1 MLALIL
7 NTNKINIKQ
16 THSSANF
23 SKIRIMLDDIPIT
36 IQKSKKIKTLSLNI
50 TPSLEVILKMPDSC
64 SQNRAHAFLKE
75 QKAWLQKTLSAMREK
90 YSLLHSRLETYQNK
104 ILVFDEVKNANDYTL
119 TELKKILKTY
129 LEQKLPL
136 IAQKMQTSY
145 THFSIRNNAK
155 VLGSCSYHNRLS
167 FALLLVC
174 AKKEA
179 IDYVIIHELAHT
191 IHKNHSKNFWRCVQ
205 IFCPNYRALREHLK
219 QRVVFYTQLLK
230 TLQP

>member
-1 MLALIL
+1 
-7 NTNKINIKQ
+7 
-16 THSSANF
+16 
-23 SKIRIMLDDIPIT
+23 MLDDIPIT
-36 IQKSKKIKTLSLNI
+36 IQKSEKIKTLSLNI
-50 TPSLEVILKMPDSC
+50 TPSLEVILKMPYSC
-64 SQNRAHAFLKE
+64 SQARASAFLKE
-75 QKAWLQKTLSAMREK
+75 QETWLKKTLLSMQEKHSLLRTNLEK
-90 YSLLHSRLETYQNK
+90 YKNK
-104 ILVFDEVKNANDYTL
+104 ILIFDEVKNANDYTL

-129 LEQKLPL
+129 LEQQLPL

-145 THFSIRNNAK
+145 TGFNIRNNAK

-174 AKKEA
+174 AQKEA

-205 IFCPNYRALREHLK
+205 IFCPNYCALREHLK

-230 TLQP
+230 QLQP

>member
-1 MLALIL
+1 
-7 NTNKINIKQ
+7 
-16 THSSANF
+16 
-23 SKIRIMLDDIPIT
+23 MLDDIPIT
-36 IQKSKKIKTLSLNI
+36 IQKSEKIKTLSLNI
-50 TPSLEVILKMPDSC
+50 TPSLEVILKMPNSC
-64 SQNRAHAFLKE
+64 PQARANAFLKE
-75 QKAWLQKTLSAMREK
+75 QEAWLKKTLSAMQEK
-90 YSLLHSRLETYQNK
+90 HSLLRSRLNTYKDK

-129 LEQKLPL
+129 LEQQLPL

-174 AKKEA
+174 AQKEA

-205 IFCPNYRALREHLK
+205 IFCPNYRALRDHLK
-219 QRVVFYTQLLK
+219 QRVIFYTLLLK
-230 TLQP
+230 PLQP

>member
-1 MLALIL
+1 
-7 NTNKINIKQ
+7 
-16 THSSANF
+16 
-23 SKIRIMLDDIPIT
+23 MLDDIPIT
-36 IQKSKKIKTLSLNI
+36 IQKSEKIKTLSLNI

-64 SQNRAHAFLKE
+64 PQTRVHAFLKE
-75 QKAWLQKTLSAMREK
+75 QKTWLQKTLSAMQKK
-90 YSLLHSRLETYQNK
+90 YSLLYSQTYQNK
-104 ILVFDEVKNANDYTL
+104 ILVFDEEKNANDYTL

-129 LEQKLPL
+129 LEQQLPL
-136 IAQKMQTSY
+136 SAQKMQTSY
-145 THFSIRNNAK
+145 THFSVRNNAK

-179 IDYVIIHELAHT
+179 IDYIIVHELAHT
-191 IHKNHSKNFWRCVQ
+191 IHKNHSKNFWRCVE

-230 TLQP
+230 QLQP

>member
-1 MLALIL
+1 
-7 NTNKINIKQ
+7 
-16 THSSANF
+16 
-23 SKIRIMLDDIPIT
+23 MLDNVPIT

-64 SQNRAHAFLKE
+64 SQARANAFLKE
-75 QKAWLQKTLSAMREK
+75 QEAWLKKTFLAMQEK
-90 YSLLHSRLETYQNK
+90 HSLLRSRLNTYKNK

-119 TELKKILKTY
+119 TDLKKILKTY
-129 LEQKLPL
+129 LERKLPL

-145 THFSIRNNAK
+145 TGFSVRNNAK
-155 VLGSCSYHNRLS
+155 VLGSCSYRNRLS

-174 AKKEA
+174 AQKEA

-191 IHKNHSKNFWRCVQ
+191 IHKNHFKNFWRCVQ

-219 QRVVFYTQLLK
+219 QRVVFYAQLLK
-230 TLQP
+230 QLQP

>member
-1 MLALIL
+1 
-7 NTNKINIKQ
+7 
-16 THSSANF
+16 
-23 SKIRIMLDDIPIT
+23 MLDNIPIT
-36 IQKSKKIKTLSLNI
+36 IQKSEKIKTLSLNI
-50 TPSLEVILKMPDSC
+50 TPSLEVILKMPNSC
-64 SQNRAHAFLKE
+64 PQARASAFLKE
-75 QKAWLQKTLSAMREK
+75 QEAWLKKTLSAMQEK
-90 YSLLHSRLETYQNK
+90 HSLLCSYLNTYKDK

-119 TELKKILKTY
+119 TDLKKILKTY
-129 LEQKLPL
+129 LEQQLPL

-145 THFSIRNNAK
+145 TGFNIRNNAK

-174 AKKEA
+174 APKEA

-191 IHKNHSKNFWRCVQ
+191 IHKNHSQNFWRCVQ

-230 TLQP
+230 PLQT

>member
-1 MLALIL
+1 
-7 NTNKINIKQ
+7 
-16 THSSANF
+16 
-23 SKIRIMLDDIPIT
+23 MLDDIPIT
-36 IQKSKKIKTLSLNI
+36 IQKSEKIKTLSLNI
-50 TPSLEVILKMPDSC
+50 TPSLEVILKMPNSC
-64 SQNRAHAFLKE
+64 PQNRVHAFLKE
-75 QKAWLQKTLSAMREK
+75 QEAWLKKTLSAMQEK

-136 IAQKMQTSY
+136 SAQKMQTSY
-145 THFSIRNNAK
+145 THFSVRNNAK

-174 AKKEA
+174 TQKEA

-191 IHKNHSKNFWRCVQ
+191 IHKNHSKNFWRCVE
-205 IFCPNYRALREHLK
+205 IFCPNYRAIRERLK
-219 QRVVFYTQLLK
+219 RNIIFYAQLLK
-230 TLQP
+230 QLQP

>member
-1 MLALIL
+1 
-7 NTNKINIKQ
+7 
-16 THSSANF
+16 
-23 SKIRIMLDDIPIT
+23 MLDNVPIT

-64 SQNRAHAFLKE
+64 PQARANAFLKE
-75 QKAWLQKTLSAMREK
+75 QEAWLKKTLLAMQEK
-90 YSLLHSRLETYQNK
+90 HSLLHSRLETYQNK

-119 TELKKILKTY
+119 TDLKKILKTY
-129 LEQKLPL
+129 LERKLPL

-145 THFSIRNNAK
+145 TGFSIRNNAK

-174 AKKEA
+174 AQKEA

-191 IHKNHSKNFWRCVQ
+191 IHKNHSQNFWRCVKT
-205 IFCPNYRALREHLK
+205 FCPNYRTLRDHLK

-230 TLQP
+230 PLQP

>member
-1 MLALIL
+1 
-7 NTNKINIKQ
+7 
-16 THSSANF
+16 
-23 SKIRIMLDDIPIT
+23 MLDDIPIT
-36 IQKSKKIKTLSLNI
+36 IQKSEKIKTLSLNI
-50 TPSLEVILKMPDSC
+50 TPSLEVILKMPNSC
-64 SQNRAHAFLKE
+64 SQTRASTFLKE
-75 QKAWLQKTLSAMREK
+75 QEAWLKKTFLVMQEK

-104 ILVFDEVKNANDYTL
+104 ILVFDEVRNANDYTL

-129 LEQKLPL
+129 LERKLPL
-136 IAQKMQTSY
+136 SAQKMQTSY
-145 THFSIRNNAK
+145 TGFSIRNNAK

-174 AKKEA
+174 AQKEA

-205 IFCPNYRALREHLK
+205 IFCPNYRALRDHLK
-219 QRVVFYTQLLK
+219 QNIIFYAQLLK

>member
-1 MLALIL
+1 
-7 NTNKINIKQ
+7 
-16 THSSANF
+16 
-23 SKIRIMLDDIPIT
+23 MLDDIPIT

-64 SQNRAHAFLKE
+64 SQARANAFLKE
-75 QKAWLQKTLSAMREK
+75 QESWLKKTLSAMQEK
-90 YSLLHSRLETYQNK
+90 HSLLHANLEKYKNK

-145 THFSIRNNAK
+145 TGFNIRNNAK

-174 AKKEA
+174 AQKEA

-191 IHKNHSKNFWRCVQ
+191 IHKNHSQNFWRCVK
-205 IFCPNYRALREHLK
+205 IFCPNYQTLRNHLK
-219 QRVVFYTQLLK
+219 QNIIFYAQLLK

>member
-1 MLALIL
+1 
-7 NTNKINIKQ
+7 
-16 THSSANF
+16 
-23 SKIRIMLDDIPIT
+23 MLDNIPIT

-64 SQNRAHAFLKE
+64 PQARANAFLKE
-75 QKAWLQKTLSAMREK
+75 QEAWLKKTLLAMQEK
-90 YSLLHSRLETYQNK
+90 HSLLHSCLNTYKDK
-104 ILVFDEVKNANDYTL
+104 ILVFDEVKNANDHTL
-119 TELKKILKTY
+119 TDLKKILKTY
-129 LEQKLPL
+129 LERKLPL

-145 THFSIRNNAK
+145 TGFSVRNNAK

-174 AKKEA
+174 AQKEA

-191 IHKNHSKNFWRCVQ
+191 IHKNHSQNFWRCVKT
-205 IFCPNYRALREHLK
+205 FCPNYRTLRDHLK

-230 TLQP
+230 PLQP

>member
-1 MLALIL
+1 
-7 NTNKINIKQ
+7 
-16 THSSANF
+16 
-23 SKIRIMLDDIPIT
+23 MLDNIPIT
-36 IQKSKKIKTLSLNI
+36 IQKSEKIKTLSLNI

-64 SQNRAHAFLKE
+64 PQARANAFLKDQE
-75 QKAWLQKTLSAMREK
+75 AWLKKTFLAMQEK
-90 YSLLHSRLETYQNK
+90 HSLLHSRLETYQNK
-104 ILVFDEVKNANDYTL
+104 ILVFDETKNANDYTL

-129 LEQKLPL
+129 LERKLPL

-145 THFSIRNNAK
+145 TGFSVRNNAK

-174 AKKEA
+174 AQKEA

-191 IHKNHSKNFWRCVQ
+191 IHKNHSQNFWRCVQ
-205 IFCPNYRALREHLK
+205 IFCPNYRALREYLK

>member
-1 MLALIL
+1 
-7 NTNKINIKQ
+7 
-16 THSSANF
+16 
-23 SKIRIMLDDIPIT
+23 MLDNIPIT

-50 TPSLEVILKMPDSC
+50 TPSLEVILKMPNSC
-64 SQNRAHAFLKE
+64 PQTRASAFLKE
-75 QKAWLQKTLSAMREK
+75 QEAWLKKTLSAMQEK
-90 YSLLHSRLETYQNK
+90 YSLLRSHLETYQNK

-119 TELKKILKTY
+119 TDLKKILKTY
-129 LEQKLPL
+129 LEQQLPL

-174 AKKEA
+174 TPKEA

-191 IHKNHSKNFWRCVQ
+191 IHKNHSQNFWRCVQ

-219 QRVVFYTQLLK
+219 QNIIFYAQLLK
-230 TLQP
+230 ALQP

>member
-1 MLALIL
+1 
-7 NTNKINIKQ
+7 
-16 THSSANF
+16 
-23 SKIRIMLDDIPIT
+23 MLDDIPIT
-36 IQKSKKIKTLSLNI
+36 IQKSEKIKTLSLNI
-50 TPSLEVILKMPDSC
+50 TPSLEVILKMPNSC
-64 SQNRAHAFLKE
+64 SQARANAFLKDQE
-75 QKAWLQKTLSAMREK
+75 AWLKKTLSAMQEK
-90 YSLLHSRLETYQNK
+90 YSLLRTNLEKYKNK

-119 TELKKILKTY
+119 TELKRILKTY
-129 LEQKLPL
+129 LERKLPL

-145 THFSIRNNAK
+145 TSFNIRNNAK

-205 IFCPNYRALREHLK
+205 IFCPDYRALRERLK
-219 QRVVFYTQLLK
+219 QNIIFYAQLLK

>member
-1 MLALIL
+1 
-7 NTNKINIKQ
+7 
-16 THSSANF
+16 
-23 SKIRIMLDDIPIT
+23 MLDDIPIT

-64 SQNRAHAFLKE
+64 PQARASAFLKE
-75 QKAWLQKTLSAMREK
+75 QEAWLKKTLLAMQEK
-90 YSLLHSRLETYQNK
+90 HSLLHTNLEKYKNK

-119 TELKKILKTY
+119 TDLKKILKTY
-129 LEQKLPL
+129 LERKLPL

-145 THFSIRNNAK
+145 TGFSIRNNAK

-174 AKKEA
+174 AQKEA

-191 IHKNHSKNFWRCVQ
+191 IHKNHSQNFWRCVKT
-205 IFCPNYRALREHLK
+205 FCPNYRALRDHLK

-230 TLQP
+230 PLQP

>member
-1 MLALIL
+1 
-7 NTNKINIKQ
+7 
-16 THSSANF
+16 
-23 SKIRIMLDDIPIT
+23 MLDDIPIT
-36 IQKSKKIKTLSLNI
+36 IQKSEKIKTLSLNI

-64 SQNRAHAFLKE
+64 PQARANAFLKE
-75 QKAWLQKTLSAMREK
+75 QEAWLKKTLLAMQEK
-90 YSLLHSRLETYQNK
+90 HSLLRSRLNTYKDK

-129 LEQKLPL
+129 LERKLPL

-145 THFSIRNNAK
+145 TGFNIRNNAK

-174 AKKEA
+174 AQKEA

-191 IHKNHSKNFWRCVQ
+191 IHKNHSKNFWRCVK

-219 QRVVFYTQLLK
+219 QNIIFYAQLLK

>member
-1 MLALIL
+1 
-7 NTNKINIKQ
+7 
-16 THSSANF
+16 
-23 SKIRIMLDDIPIT
+23 MLDNVPIT

-50 TPSLEVILKMPDSC
+50 TPSLEVILKMPNSC
-64 SQNRAHAFLKE
+64 SQARASAFLKE
-75 QKAWLQKTLSAMREK
+75 QESWLKKTFLSMQEK
-90 YSLLHSRLETYQNK
+90 YSLLRSRLETYQNK

-145 THFSIRNNAK
+145 TGFNIRNNAK

-174 AKKEA
+174 AQKEA

-191 IHKNHSKNFWRCVQ
+191 IHKNHSQNFWRCVQ
-205 IFCPNYRALREHLK
+205 IFCPNYQTLRNHLK
-219 QRVVFYTQLLK
+219 QNIIFYAQLLK

>member
-1 MLALIL
+1 
-7 NTNKINIKQ
+7 
-16 THSSANF
+16 
-23 SKIRIMLDDIPIT
+23 MLDDIPIT

-64 SQNRAHAFLKE
+64 PQTRVHAFLKE
-75 QKAWLQKTLSAMREK
+75 QKAWLQKTLSAMQKK
-90 YSLLHSRLETYQNK
+90 YSLLHSQTYQNK

-129 LEQKLPL
+129 LEQQLPL
-136 IAQKMQTSY
+136 SAQKMQTSY
-145 THFSIRNNAK
+145 THFSVRNNTK

-174 AKKEA
+174 AQKEA

-205 IFCPNYRALREHLK
+205 IFCPNYRALRERLK

-230 TLQP
+230 QLQP

>member
-1 MLALIL
+1 
-7 NTNKINIKQ
+7 
-16 THSSANF
+16 
-23 SKIRIMLDDIPIT
+23 MLDDIPIT
-36 IQKSKKIKTLSLNI
+36 IQKSEKIKTLSLNI
-50 TPSLEVILKMPDSC
+50 TPSLEVILKMPVSC
-64 SQNRAHAFLKE
+64 PQNRAHAFLKE
-75 QKAWLQKTLSAMREK
+75 QEAWLKKTLSAMQEK
-90 YSLLHSRLETYQNK
+90 HSLLHANLEKYKNK

-145 THFSIRNNAK
+145 THFSVRNNAK

-191 IHKNHSKNFWRCVQ
+191 IHKNHSQNFWRCVQ

-219 QRVVFYTQLLK
+219 QNIIFYAQLLK

>member
-1 MLALIL
+1 
-7 NTNKINIKQ
+7 
-16 THSSANF
+16 
-23 SKIRIMLDDIPIT
+23 MLDDIPIT
-36 IQKSKKIKTLSLNI
+36 IQKSEKIKTLSLNI
-50 TPSLEVILKMPDSC
+50 TPSLEVILKMPNSC
-64 SQNRAHAFLKE
+64 SQARASAFLKE
-75 QKAWLQKTLSAMREK
+75 QEAWLKKTLSAMQEK
-90 YSLLHSRLETYQNK
+90 HSLLCSRLETYQNK
-104 ILVFDEVKNANDYTL
+104 ILVFDEVKNADDYTL

-129 LEQKLPL
+129 LERKLPL

-174 AKKEA
+174 AQKEA

-191 IHKNHSKNFWRCVQ
+191 IHKNHSQNFWRCVES
-205 IFCPNYRALREHLK
+205 FCPNYRALRERLK
-219 QRVVFYTQLLK
+219 QNIIFYAQLLK

>member
-1 MLALIL
+1 
-7 NTNKINIKQ
+7 
-16 THSSANF
+16 
-23 SKIRIMLDDIPIT
+23 MLDDIPIT

-75 QKAWLQKTLSAMREK
+75 QKAWLQKTLSAMQEK
-90 YSLLHSRLETYQNK
+90 YSLLHSQTYQNK
-104 ILVFDEVKNANDYTL
+104 ILVFDEEKNANDYTL

-129 LEQKLPL
+129 LEQRLPL
-136 IAQKMQTSY
+136 ISQKMQTSY
-145 THFSIRNNAK
+145 THFSVRNNAK

-174 AKKEA
+174 TKKEA

-191 IHKNHSKNFWRCVQ
+191 IHKNHSKNFWRCVE

-219 QRVVFYTQLLK
+219 QNIIFYAQLLK
-230 TLQP
+230 ALQP

>member
-1 MLALIL
+1 
-7 NTNKINIKQ
+7 
-16 THSSANF
+16 
-23 SKIRIMLDDIPIT
+23 MLDNVPIT

-64 SQNRAHAFLKE
+64 SQARASAFLKE
-75 QKAWLQKTLSAMREK
+75 QEAWLKKTLLAMQEK
-90 YSLLHSRLETYQNK
+90 HSLLHTNLEKYKNK

-119 TELKKILKTY
+119 TDLKKILKTY
-129 LEQKLPL
+129 LEQQLPL

-145 THFSIRNNAK
+145 TGFNIRNNAK

-174 AKKEA
+174 AQKEA

-205 IFCPNYRALREHLK
+205 IFCPNYRALRDHLK
-219 QRVVFYTQLLK
+219 QRVVFYTLLLK
-230 TLQP
+230 PLQP

>member
-1 MLALIL
+1 
-7 NTNKINIKQ
+7 
-16 THSSANF
+16 
-23 SKIRIMLDDIPIT
+23 MLDDIPIT
-36 IQKSKKIKTLSLNI
+36 IQKSEKIKTLSLNI
-50 TPSLEVILKMPDSC
+50 TPSLEVILKMPNSC
-64 SQNRAHAFLKE
+64 SQARASAFLKE
-75 QKAWLQKTLSAMREK
+75 QESWLKKTLSAMQEK
-90 YSLLHSRLETYQNK
+90 HSLLHANLEKYKNK
-104 ILVFDEVKNANDYTL
+104 ILVFDEMKNANDYTL
-119 TELKKILKTY
+119 TDLKKILKTY

-174 AKKEA
+174 APKEA

-205 IFCPNYRALREHLK
+205 IFCPNYQTLRNHLK
-219 QRVVFYTQLLK
+219 QNIIFYAQLLK

>member
-1 MLALIL
+1 
-7 NTNKINIKQ
+7 
-16 THSSANF
+16 
-23 SKIRIMLDDIPIT
+23 MLDDIPIT

-50 TPSLEVILKMPDSC
+50 TPSLEVILKMPNSC
-64 SQNRAHAFLKE
+64 SQARASAFLKE
-75 QKAWLQKTLSAMREK
+75 QEVWLQKTLSAMQEK
-90 YSLLHSRLETYQNK
+90 YSLLHSQTYQNK

-145 THFSIRNNAK
+145 THFSVRNNAK

-179 IDYVIIHELAHT
+179 IDYVIIHELTHT
-191 IHKNHSKNFWRCVQ
+191 IHKNHSKNFWRCVE
-205 IFCPNYRALREHLK
+205 IFCPNYRTLRERLK
-219 QRVVFYTQLLK
+219 QNIIFYAQLLK
-230 TLQP
+230 ALQP

>member
-1 MLALIL
+1 
-7 NTNKINIKQ
+7 
-16 THSSANF
+16 
-23 SKIRIMLDDIPIT
+23 MLDDIPIT
-36 IQKSKKIKTLSLNI
+36 IQKSEKIKTLSLNI

-64 SQNRAHAFLKE
+64 PQARASAFLKE
-75 QKAWLQKTLSAMREK
+75 QEAWLKKTFLAMQEK
-90 YSLLHSRLETYQNK
+90 HSLLRANLEKYQNK

-119 TELKKILKTY
+119 TDLKKILKTY

-145 THFSIRNNAK
+145 TGFNIRNNAK

-174 AKKEA
+174 VPKEA

-219 QRVVFYTQLLK
+219 QNIIFYAQLLK

>member
-1 MLALIL
+1 
-7 NTNKINIKQ
+7 
-16 THSSANF
+16 
-23 SKIRIMLDDIPIT
+23 MLDDIPIT
-36 IQKSKKIKTLSLNI
+36 IQKSEKIKTLSLNI
-50 TPSLEVILKMPDSC
+50 TPSLEVILKMPNSC
-64 SQNRAHAFLKE
+64 SQARASAFLKE
-75 QKAWLQKTLSAMREK
+75 QEAWLKKTLSTMQEK
-90 YSLLHSRLETYQNK
+90 YSLLHSCLNTYKDK

-119 TELKKILKTY
+119 TDLKKILKTY

-174 AKKEA
+174 TPKEA

-219 QRVVFYTQLLK
+219 QNIIFYAQLLK

>member
-1 MLALIL
+1 
-7 NTNKINIKQ
+7 
-16 THSSANF
+16 
-23 SKIRIMLDDIPIT
+23 MLDDIPIT

-50 TPSLEVILKMPDSC
+50 TPSLEVILKMPNSC
-64 SQNRAHAFLKE
+64 SQARAHAFLKE
-75 QKAWLQKTLSAMREK
+75 QEAWLKKTFLAMQEK
-90 YSLLHSRLETYQNK
+90 YSLLHSRLNTYKDK
-104 ILVFDEVKNANDYTL
+104 ILVFDEVRNANDYTL

-145 THFSIRNNAK
+145 TRFSIRNNAK

-174 AKKEA
+174 AQKEA

-205 IFCPNYRALREHLK
+205 IFCPNCRALREHLK
-219 QRVVFYTQLLK
+219 QNIIFYAQLLK
-230 TLQP
+230 QLRP

>member
-1 MLALIL
+1 
-7 NTNKINIKQ
+7 
-16 THSSANF
+16 
-23 SKIRIMLDDIPIT
+23 MLDDIPIT

-50 TPSLEVILKMPDSC
+50 TPSLEVILKMPNSC
-64 SQNRAHAFLKE
+64 PQARANAFLKE
-75 QKAWLQKTLSAMREK
+75 QESWLKKTLSAMQEK
-90 YSLLHSRLETYQNK
+90 HSLLHANLEKYKNK
-104 ILVFDEVKNANDYTL
+104 ILVFDEMKNANDYTL
-119 TELKKILKTY
+119 TDLKKILKTY

-174 AKKEA
+174 APKEA

-191 IHKNHSKNFWRCVQ
+191 IHKNHSKNFWRCVK
-205 IFCPNYRALREHLK
+205 IFCPNYQTLRNHLK
-219 QRVVFYTQLLK
+219 QNIIFYTQLLK
-230 TLQP
+230 PLQP

>member
-1 MLALIL
+1 
-7 NTNKINIKQ
+7 
-16 THSSANF
+16 
-23 SKIRIMLDDIPIT
+23 MLDDIPIT
-36 IQKSKKIKTLSLNI
+36 IQKSEKIKTLSLNI
-50 TPSLEVILKMPDSC
+50 TPSLEVILKMPNSC
-64 SQNRAHAFLKE
+64 SQARASAFLKE
-75 QKAWLQKTLSAMREK
+75 QEAWLKKTLSAMQEK
-90 YSLLHSRLETYQNK
+90 YSLLHSRLATYQNK
-104 ILVFDEVKNANDYTL
+104 ILVFDEVRNANDYTL
-119 TELKKILKTY
+119 TDLKKILKTY
-129 LEQKLPL
+129 LDQKLPL
-136 IAQKMQTSY
+136 ISQKMQTSY

-205 IFCPNYRALREHLK
+205 IFCPNYRALRERLK
-219 QRVVFYTQLLK
+219 QNIIFYAQLLK

>member
-1 MLALIL
+1 
-7 NTNKINIKQ
+7 
-16 THSSANF
+16 
-23 SKIRIMLDDIPIT
+23 MLDDIPIT

-64 SQNRAHAFLKE
+64 SQARASAFLKE
-75 QKAWLQKTLSAMREK
+75 QESWLKKTFLAMQEK
-90 YSLLHSRLETYQNK
+90 HSLLRSRLNTYKDK

-119 TELKKILKTY
+119 TELKKILKIY
-129 LEQKLPL
+129 LERKLPL

-145 THFSIRNNAK
+145 THFSVRNNAK

-219 QRVVFYTQLLK
+219 QNIIFYAQLLK

>member
-1 MLALIL
+1 
-7 NTNKINIKQ
+7 
-16 THSSANF
+16 
-23 SKIRIMLDDIPIT
+23 MLDDIPIT

-64 SQNRAHAFLKE
+64 SQARASAFLKE
-75 QKAWLQKTLSAMREK
+75 QEAWLKKTFLAMQEK

-104 ILVFDEVKNANDYTL
+104 ILVFDEMKNANDYTL

-136 IAQKMQTSY
+136 IAQKMQTYY
-145 THFSIRNNAK
+145 TGFNIRNNAK

-167 FALLLVC
+167 FALLLIC
-174 AKKEA
+174 AQKEA

-191 IHKNHSKNFWRCVQ
+191 IHKNHSENFWRCVES
-205 IFCPNYRALREHLK
+205 FCPNYQTLRNHLK
-219 QRVVFYTQLLK
+219 QNIIFYSQLLK
-230 TLQP
+230 PLKP

>member
-1 MLALIL
+1 
-7 NTNKINIKQ
+7 
-16 THSSANF
+16 
-23 SKIRIMLDDIPIT
+23 MLDDIPIT

-64 SQNRAHAFLKE
+64 PQARANAFLKDQE
-75 QKAWLQKTLSAMREK
+75 AWLKKTLLAMQEK
-90 YSLLHSRLETYQNK
+90 HSLLRTNLKKYKNK

-129 LEQKLPL
+129 LERKLPL

-145 THFSIRNNAK
+145 TGFSVRNNAK

-174 AKKEA
+174 AQKEA

-191 IHKNHSKNFWRCVQ
+191 IHKNHSQNFWRCVKT
-205 IFCPNYRALREHLK
+205 FCPNYRTLRDHLK

-230 TLQP
+230 PLQP

>member
-1 MLALIL
+1 
-7 NTNKINIKQ
+7 
-16 THSSANF
+16 
-23 SKIRIMLDDIPIT
+23 MLDDIPIT

-50 TPSLEVILKMPDSC
+50 TPSLEVILKMPNSC
-64 SQNRAHAFLKE
+64 PQARANAFLKE
-75 QKAWLQKTLSAMREK
+75 QEAWLKKTFLAMQEK
-90 YSLLHSRLETYQNK
+90 HSLLRSRLNTYKDK
-104 ILVFDEVKNANDYTL
+104 ILVFDEVKNANDHTL
-119 TELKKILKTY
+119 TDLKKILKTY
-129 LEQKLPL
+129 LERKLPL

-145 THFSIRNNAK
+145 TGFNIRNNAK

-174 AKKEA
+174 AQKEA

-191 IHKNHSKNFWRCVQ
+191 IHKNHSQNFWRCVQ

-219 QRVVFYTQLLK
+219 QNIIFYAQLLK

>member
-1 MLALIL
+1 
-7 NTNKINIKQ
+7 
-16 THSSANF
+16 
-23 SKIRIMLDDIPIT
+23 MLDDIPIT

-64 SQNRAHAFLKE
+64 PQARANAFLKE
-75 QKAWLQKTLSAMREK
+75 QEAWLKKTFLAMQEK
-90 YSLLHSRLETYQNK
+90 YSLLRTNLEKYKNK
-104 ILVFDEVKNANDYTL
+104 ILVFDEVKNANDHTL
-119 TELKKILKTY
+119 TDLKKILKTY
-129 LEQKLPL
+129 LERKLPS

-145 THFSIRNNAK
+145 TSFSIRNNAK

-174 AKKEA
+174 ARKEA

-191 IHKNHSKNFWRCVQ
+191 IHKNHSQNFWRCVKT
-205 IFCPNYRALREHLK
+205 FCPNYRALRERLK

-230 TLQP
+230 QLQP

>member
-1 MLALIL
+1 
-7 NTNKINIKQ
+7 
-16 THSSANF
+16 
-23 SKIRIMLDDIPIT
+23 MLDDIPIT
-36 IQKSKKIKTLSLNI
+36 IQKSEKIKTLSLNI
-50 TPSLEVILKMPDSC
+50 TPSLEVILKMPNSC
-64 SQNRAHAFLKE
+64 SQARASAFLKE
-75 QKAWLQKTLSAMREK
+75 QESWLKKTFLSMQEK

-136 IAQKMQTSY
+136 ISQKMQTSY

-174 AKKEA
+174 TQKEA

-205 IFCPNYRALREHLK
+205 IFCPNYRALRERLK
-219 QRVVFYTQLLK
+219 QNIIFYAQLLK